1 MTRSVVTGAN
11 RGIGLELV
19 RQLAARGESVVAA
32 CRKTSSE
39 LSALVADIDIHE
51 HLDVGDERSVAEFAR
66 RLGDE
71 PVDMLINNAGI
82 LTSEELDSLEWGRI
96 RQQFEVNSLGPLR
109 VTSALIPLMAAGGKI
124 GVVSSRVGSLQD
136 NNSGGT
142 YGYRISKAAAN
153 MVGVNLA
160 HDLKPRGIAVFL
172 LHPGYV
178 RTAMTR
184 GQGNSYPE
192 EAARGLLERMDTLTL
207 ADTGTFWHANGESLP
222 W

>member
-32 CRKTSSE
+32 CRETSPE
-39 LSALVADIDIHE
+39 LSALHVDVYE
-51 HLDVGDERSVAEFAR
+51 NLDVGDERSVTEFAS

-82 LTSEELDSLEWGRI
+82 LTAEELDSLEWGRI
-96 RQQFEVNSLGPLR
+96 RHQFEVNALGPLR
-109 VTSALIPLMAAGGKI
+109 VTSALIPCMAAGGKI
-124 GVVSSRVGSLQD
+124 GIVSSRVGSLQD
-136 NNSGGT
+136 NSSGGM

-153 MVGVNLA
+153 MAGVNLA
-160 HDLKPRGIAVFL
+160 HDLRPRGIAVFL

-178 RTAMTR
+178 RTGLTH
-184 GQGNSYPE
+184 GQGDTEPE
-192 EAARGLLERMDTLTL
+192 EAARGLIERMDTLTL
-207 ADTGTFWHANGESLP
+207 ADTGTFWHANGKPLP

>member
-32 CRKTSSE
+32 CRETSPE
-39 LSALVADIDIHE
+39 LSALPVDVYE
-51 HLDVGDERSVAEFAR
+51 NLDVSDEPSVAEFANC
-66 RLGDE
+66 LGEE
-71 PVDMLINNAGI
+71 PVDLLINNAGI
-82 LTSEELDSLEWGRI
+82 LTSEELDSLEWGRL
-96 RQQFEVNSLGPLR
+96 RRQFEVNTLGPLR
-109 VTSALIPLMAAGGKI
+109 VTSALLPRMAAAGKI
-124 GVVSSRVGSLQD
+124 GIVTSRMGSLQD
-136 NNSGGT
+136 NSSGGM
-142 YGYRISKAAAN
+142 YGYRISKTAAN

-178 RTAMTR
+178 RTELTQ
-184 GQGNSYPE
+184 GQGYSDPE
-192 EAARGLLERMDTLTL
+192 EAARGLLERLDTLTL
-207 ADTGTFWHANGESLP
+207 ADTGTFWHANGEPLP

>member
-32 CRKTSSE
+32 CRETSPE
-39 LSALVADIDIHE
+39 LSALHVDLHE
-51 HLDVGDERSVAEFAR
+51 NVDVSDERSVAEFVS

-71 PVDMLINNAGI
+71 PVDMLINNAGT
-82 LTSEELDSLEWGRI
+82 LTAEELDSLDWGRI
-96 RQQFEVNSLGPLR
+96 RHQFEVNSLGPLR
-109 VTSALIPLMAAGGKI
+109 VTSALLPCMAAAAKI
-124 GVVSSRVGSLQD
+124 GIVSSRVGSLQD
-136 NNSGGT
+136 NSSGGM

-160 HDLKPRGIAVFL
+160 QDLRPRGIAVFL

-178 RTAMTR
+178 RTGMTH
-184 GQGNSYPE
+184 GQGYADPE
-192 EAARGLLERMDTLTL
+192 EAARGLIERMDSLTL
-207 ADTGTFWHANGESLP
+207 ADTGTFWHANGQPLP

>member
-1 MTRSVVTGAN
+1 MTRTVVTGAN

-32 CRKTSSE
+32 CRKTSPE
-39 LSALVADIDIHE
+39 LNALPVGVYE
-51 HLDVGDERSVAEFAR
+51 NLDVSDQLSVAKFANC
-66 RLGDE
+66 LGEE
-71 PVDMLINNAGI
+71 PVDLLINNAGV

-96 RQQFEVNSLGPLR
+96 RRQFEVNTLGPLR
-109 VTSALIPLMAAGGKI
+109 VTSALLPRMAAAGKI
-124 GVVSSRVGSLQD
+124 GIVTSRMGSLQD
-136 NNSGGT
+136 NSSGGM
-142 YGYRISKAAAN
+142 YGYRISKTAAN

-160 HDLKPRGIAVFL
+160 QDLKPRGIAVFL

-178 RTAMTR
+178 RTRLTQ
-184 GQGNSYPE
+184 GQGYSDPE

-207 ADTGTFWHANGESLP
+207 ADTGTFWHANGEPLP